1 VNNPRRAGQS
11 LLVGILLP
19 LVVLGMHPTAHD
31 LTADSGHR
39 MAMINHLVHGIAL
52 ASQPIVLLG
61 LIGLS
66 QYLGWTPFTTGGL
79 VFYAASMV
87 GMMTAALAS
96 GFVASDVVAGAQ
108 GAAGGGS
115 PDIDALL
122 NYTHYWN
129 QAFAKLGIIA
139 AGIALVL
146 WSLEILDGRRLS
158 RASGAVGVLVGVVL
172 ALGVLSGQ
180 FRLNVPGSSWRR
192 ASRRSGWRWWRSSS
206 FARSVPRRAG
216 ESARRGAG
224 QASSTTFF
232 TMTNSCIMASFC
244 WAIARLN

>member
-1 VNNPRRAGQS
+1 MDNPRRAGQS

-31 LTADSGHR
+31 LTADSGQR
-39 MAMINHLVHGIAL
+39 MTVVNHLVHGIAL
-52 ASQPIVLLG
+52 ASQPIVMLG

-66 QYLGWTPFTTGGL
+66 QFLGWTPFTTGGI
-79 VFYAASMV
+79 VFYSASMV

-96 GFVASDVVAGAQ
+96 GFVASDVLAAAQ
-108 GAAGGGS
+108 GGAGGAT
-115 PDIDALL
+115 PDVDLLL

-158 RASGAVGVLVGVVL
+158 RLSGYVGVIVGIVL
-172 ALGVLSGQ
+172 ALGVLSGR
-180 FRLNVPGSSWRR
+180 FALNVPGIILATGLEALWMAMVGIQLIR
-192 ASRRSGWRWWRSSS
+192 AERP
-206 FARSVPRRAG
+206 AAG
-216 ESARRGAG
+216 K
-224 QASSTTFF
+224 
-232 TMTNSCIMASFC
+232 
-244 WAIARLN
+244 